1 MIRRLHEDD
10 RRGLVKLLSVAP
22 QLNLYLLGNVE
33 ANGFDADFCEFFGD
47 VEGGEV
53 RGVVNRY
60 MTGWTVY
67 GLPDADWPGLG
78 AVVDGHATIAERL
91 QDNPGGVPSFLP
103 YVARYREASVTED
116 HLMELPSG
124 ELRLQSAPTGFVV
137 RKATLDDLAMLIDL
151 FADADDM
158 ARSPAGVERPLRDR
172 RIWLAV
178 KDQQAVAAA
187 LTNAETATLGMIGG
201 VYTRPEWRGHGLSQA
216 VCSGLC
222 EELIGLGRQPVL
234 YWHDPAAGYVYTKL
248 GFRPIG
254 TWRSVRLARK

>member
-10 RRGLVKLLSVAP
+10 RRGLVELLSVAP

-47 VEGGEV
+47 VEDGDV

-67 GLPDADWPGLG
+67 GLPEADWAGLG
-78 AVVDGHATIAERL
+78 AVVDGHEVIAERL

-103 YVARYREASVTED
+103 YVTRYCEASLTEE
-116 HLMELPSG
+116 HLMEMPSG
-124 ELRLQSAPTGFVV
+124 GLQPQSAPPGFVV
-137 RKATLDDLAMLIDL
+137 RKATLDDLAILIDL

-158 ARSPAGVERPLRDR
+158 ARTPAGVERPLRDR
-172 RIWLAV
+172 RIWLAL
-178 KDQQAVAAA
+178 KEQQAVAAA

-222 EELIGLGRQPVL
+222 QELIDVGRQPVL
-234 YWHDPAAGYVYTKL
+234 YWHNPSAGHVYTKL
-248 GFRPIG
+248 GFRPVG
-254 TWRSVRLARK
+254 TWRSVRLAQR